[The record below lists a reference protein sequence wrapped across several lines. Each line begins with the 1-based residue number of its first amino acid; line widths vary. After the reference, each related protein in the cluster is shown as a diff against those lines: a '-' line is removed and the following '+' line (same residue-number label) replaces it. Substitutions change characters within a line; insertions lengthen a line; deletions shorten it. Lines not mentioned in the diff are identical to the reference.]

1 MKIAVYLTFILG
13 YLCTCNGLYNIK
25 IKNQTLWHVIFDNLN
40 QTYLQVPE
48 ISLREQGIIHKLF
61 KGL

>member
-1 MKIAVYLTFILG
+1 MKIAVHLTFILG

-48 ISLREQGIIHKLF
+48 ISLREQGIHK
-61 KGL
+61 